1 MQSPL
6 HHAPFLLIVHSV
18 AEVWFPR
25 PTLPAFPSACQP
37 FVPCPFDEHHGFH
50 AAMNESCTSNSTRG
64 LIRRADRMQ
73 PRAHSHTVRL
83 QKPPE
88 DKRCK

>member
-1 MQSPL
+1 
-6 HHAPFLLIVHSV
+6 
-18 AEVWFPR
+18 
-25 PTLPAFPSACQP
+25 
-37 FVPCPFDEHHGFH
+37 
-50 AAMNESCTSNSTRG
+50 MNESCTSNSTRG